1 MGLTDKLFDDFKDAM
16 RKKDSLRVSVLS
28 FLRAQISYAALEKK
42 KDVLDDQEAV
52 AVIKRLV
59 KQHQDSIEQFT
70 KGGRQDLVDKEVL
83 ELDILKGYL
92 PPEMSAEELEK
103 AIEDAVA
110 ATGAQGVKDM
120 GKVMKEVMARTA
132 GSADSKTVSDKV
144 KARLL
149 RP

>member
-1 MGLTDKLFDDFKDAM
+1 MALTEKLFDDFKDAM

-28 FLRAQISYAALEKK
+28 FLRAQMSYAALEKK
-42 KDVLDDQEAV
+42 KDALDDPETV
-52 AVIKRLV
+52 AVIKKLV

-70 KGGRQDLVDKEVL
+70 KGARQDLVDKEVL

-92 PPEMSAEELEK
+92 PPEMSAEALEK
-103 AIEDAVA
+103 AIEEAVS